1 MPEQY
6 KNFEAGSRKKVIDD
20 AGADFDKALNGM
32 IEWFEDYDQDIFHVI
47 LYLELQTHAMRH
59 PSFLDIYNKLMDEQ
73 KVFYGSLVEQ
83 LYKMKD

>member
-32 IEWFEDYDQDIFHVI
+32 IEWFEDYDQDIF
-47 LYLELQTHAMRH
+47 
-59 PSFLDIYNKLMDEQ
+59 
-73 KVFYGSLVEQ
+73 
-83 LYKMKD
+83 